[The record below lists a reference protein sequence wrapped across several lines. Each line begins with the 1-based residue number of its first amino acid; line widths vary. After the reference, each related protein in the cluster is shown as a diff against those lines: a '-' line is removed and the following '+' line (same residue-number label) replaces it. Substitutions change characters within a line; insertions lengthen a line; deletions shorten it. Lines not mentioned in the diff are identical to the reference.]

1 MAQYDDE
8 NIQNYEYYD
17 KPSYGYDRGREGS
30 SYTQTDYAQTSYSQT
45 EQTRNWTEVLA
56 GGLIAAAGLYLV
68 TRGLQ
73 ERPERNSLLSQNRQG
88 NRNQQNRDKEGGIQ
102 VRESV
107 TIDKP
112 ASELYSYWRDL
123 SNLPDIMRHLKT
135 VEETSETRSHWVAK
149 GPLNTSLEWDAEIT
163 QDNENSSLAWKS
175 VDNSQIPNEGS
186 VYFKDAPGGRGTEI
200 HVSLT
205 YHPPLGPVGAG
216 IAKLFG
222 EEPSQQVG
230 EDLKRFKQRMET
242 GEVATTKG
250 QPQGNS

>member
-1 MAQYDDE
+1 MAYGNYDDRSYGRST
-8 NIQNYEYYD
+8 YEYD
-17 KPSYGYDRGREGS
+17 RDRGSGYDQASHNRANYNRANYNRAEPK
-30 SYTQTDYAQTSYSQT
+30 
-45 EQTRNWTEVLA
+45 RNWTEVFA
-56 GGLIAAAGLYLV
+56 GGLITAAGLYFV

-73 ERPERNSLLSQNRQG
+73 ERSERHSSLPLQNT
-88 NRNQQNRDKEGGIQ
+88 NNKDNKDKDSGVQ

-112 ASELYSYWRDL
+112 ASDLYSYWRDL

-135 VEETSETRSHWVAK
+135 VEEKGENRSHWVAK

-163 QDNENSSLAWKS
+163 MDNENSSLAWKS
-175 VDNSQIPNEGS
+175 VENSQIPNEGS
-186 VYFKDAPGGRGTEI
+186 VHFKEAPGGRGTEV

-205 YHPPLGPVGAG
+205 YHPPLGQLGAAV
-216 IAKLFG
+216 AKLFG

>member
-1 MAQYDDE
+1 MAHFDDE
-8 NIQNYEYYD
+8 QVHNHEYYD
-17 KPSYGYDRGREGS
+17 APSYGYDRSRYGGS
-30 SYTQTDYAQTSYSQT
+30 SRTRASYARN
-45 EQTRNWTEVLA
+45 EPERNWTEVLA
-56 GGLIAAAGLYLV
+56 GSLIAAGGLYLV
-68 TRGLQ
+68 VRGLQ
-73 ERPERNSLLSQNRQG
+73 ERPERNTLLSSSNSESS
-88 NRNQQNRDKEGGIQ
+88 KENNKDSGIQ

-149 GPLNTSLEWDAEIT
+149 GPLNTSFEWDAEIT
-163 QDNENSSLAWKS
+163 QDNENSSLVWKS
-175 VDNSQIPNEGS
+175 VEDSQIPNEGS
-186 VYFKDAPGGRGTEI
+186 VHFKDAPGGRGTEV

-205 YHPPLGPVGAG
+205 YHPPLGPVGAAL
-216 IAKLFG
+216 AKLFG

-230 EDLKRFKQRMET
+230 EDLKRFKQRFET
-242 GEVATTKG
+242 GEVATTQG

>member
-1 MAQYDDE
+1 MAQYSD
-8 NIQNYEYYD
+8 NSSRTNRSYEH
-17 KPSYGYDRGREGS
+17 GGS
-30 SYTQTDYAQTSYSQT
+30 SYAQTDDRWINDSRT
-45 EQTRNWTEVLA
+45 EQERNWTEVFA
-56 GGLIAAAGLYLV
+56 GGLIAAAGLYLIAG
-68 TRGLQ
+68 GLQ
-73 ERPERNSLLSQNRQG
+73 KRNERHILLPLGG
-88 NRNQQNRDKEGGIQ
+88 NNEKDDKDGGGIQ

-135 VEETSETRSHWVAK
+135 VEEKGEGRSHWVAK

-163 QDNENSSLAWKS
+163 TDNENSSLAWKS
-175 VDNSQIPNEGS
+175 VENSQIPNEGS
-186 VYFKDAPGGRGTEI
+186 VHFKEAPGGRGTEV

-216 IAKLFG
+216 IARLFG

-230 EDLKRFKQRMET
+230 EDLKRFKQRMEI
-242 GEVATTKG
+242 GEVAATEG
-250 QPQGNS
+250 QPRGNT